1 MDNVTILRALPSTS
15 ALECKLRAAG
25 HAMQTNSE
33 VVKLLDRYSKA
44 RAALARNV
52 AAASAAAFG
61 LAVAAAEDELP
72 PHEAA
77 RVARE
82 VAATLEALVS

>member
-1 MDNVTILRALPSTS
+1 MDSVTILRALPSTS
-15 ALECKLRAAG
+15 ELEAKLTRSGGPIIA
-25 HAMQTNSE
+25 NSE
-33 VVKLLDRYSKA
+33 TARLLDRYSKA

-82 VAATLEALVS
+82 CAATLEALVS

>member
-1 MDNVTILRALPSTS
+1 VNNIDLLRALPATS
-15 ALECKLRAAG
+15 EIEARLARSGGPIIA
-25 HAMQTNSE
+25 NSE
-33 VVKLLDRYSKA
+33 TAKLLDRYSKA
-44 RAALARNV
+44 RAALARSV

-77 RVARE
+77 RIARE
-82 VAATLEALVS
+82 CAATLEALVS